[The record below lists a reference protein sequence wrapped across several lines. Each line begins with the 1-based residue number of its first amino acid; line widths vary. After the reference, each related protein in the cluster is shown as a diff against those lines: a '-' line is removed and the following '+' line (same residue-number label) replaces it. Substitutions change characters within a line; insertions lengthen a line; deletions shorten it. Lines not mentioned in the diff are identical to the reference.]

1 MIQPHPTHLVGK
13 HDAQT
18 HKACIDKWLEKH
30 ETCPLCRR
38 DAKDPVM
45 GEMKKYPLDV
55 AAQIR
60 GCRFIVLKG
69 WQNEEYLRHFLE
81 VGAAELIAAALEAH
95 ASNSKVVAA
104 CLAAIFVIAFPSK
117 ETQRRLASLG
127 VCERVVQAM
136 GTHTEDLEVQAR
148 GCGAIYALSLSN
160 KQTQLHLCQAKA
172 PAACLKA
179 MHRYM
184 DDPSTAL
191 SAADAFMSLSC
202 DNKLGQ
208 DLLGSG
214 EGAEAELDGK
224 GACELL
230 ADLVD
235 RYESDRDVV
244 YAGLD
249 AVMKLAID
257 NPDNRLRFG
266 AAGMCRKVL
275 DALEQYQDD
284 EILLLVRIEG
294 VVKEEGQM
302 TSFGNHPFSEGRRGS
317 GHISQ
322 YHARSSL
329 HPLPLF
335 ICIRSVSIINLCL
348 FFSLSLIRY
357 HHAIPSSLIRSP
369 SPPSTPWPRTKKRTK
384 PACWTATGPKP

>member
-1 MIQPHPTHLVGK
+1 MSTKGLVSFVLCALIVSLQPQPTHLVGK

-60 GCRFIVLKG
+60 GCRFIVFKG
-69 WQNEEYLRHFLE
+69 WQNEEYIRHFLE

-95 ASNSKVVAA
+95 ASNPKVVAA
-104 CLAAIFVIAFPSK
+104 CCAAIFVIAFSSK
-117 ETQRRLASLG
+117 ETQGRLSSLG

-136 GTHTEDLEVQAR
+136 VTHMEDLEVAAR

-160 KQTQLHLCQAKA
+160 KETQLQLCEAKA

-202 DNKLGQ
+202 DNNLGQ
-208 DLLGSG
+208 NLLGSG
-214 EGAEAELDGK
+214 EGAGAELDGK

-235 RYESDRDVV
+235 RYRNDRDVM

-257 NPDNRLRFG
+257 NPENRLRFG
-266 AAGMCRKVL
+266 AAGMCRKVM
-275 DALEQYQDD
+275 DAFEQYQDD
-284 EILLLVRIEG
+284 EIFLLVRTAE
-294 VVKEEGQM
+294 VVKEKGHVAHLLRRFQEGKTKGVG
-302 TSFGNHPFSEGRRGS
+302 TSPSLMPLSPHPPS
-317 GHISQ
+317 IS
-322 YHARSSL
+322 
-329 HPLPLF
+329 LPHLIF
-335 ICIRSVSIINLCL
+335 RTVSIIDLCL
-348 FFSLSLIRY
+348 
-357 HHAIPSSLIRSP
+357 SSSHPRS
-369 SPPSTPWPRTKKRTK
+369 
-384 PACWTATGPKP
+384 CFATT

>member
-1 MIQPHPTHLVGK
+1 MAPRTSRNADPIPPHLTGK

-60 GCRFIVLKG
+60 GCRFIVFKG
-69 WQNEEYLRHFLE
+69 WQNEEYLRHFLQ
-81 VGAAELIAAALEAH
+81 VGAAELVANALEAH
-95 ASNSKVVAA
+95 ASNPKVVAA
-104 CLAAIFVIAFPSK
+104 CCSAIFVIAFSSK
-117 ETQRRLASLG
+117 ETQGRLSSMG
-127 VCERVVQAM
+127 VCERVVQALR
-136 GTHTEDLEVQAR
+136 THTEDVEVQAR

-160 KQTQLHLCQAKA
+160 KETQLQLCRAQA
-172 PAACLKA
+172 PAAVLIA
-179 MHRYM
+179 LHRFM

-191 SAADAFMSLSC
+191 SAADALMSLSC

-214 EGAEAELDGK
+214 DGVELDGK

-235 RYESDRDVV
+235 RYAHDRDVM

-266 AAGMCRKVL
+266 AAGMCRKVM
-275 DALEQYQDD
+275 DAFEHYQDD
-284 EILLLVRIEG
+284 EIFLLVRTWMRLRVLGGRMICTMAWSWLSG
-294 VVKEEGQM
+294 GHRM
-302 TSFGNHPFSEGRRGS
+302 RAPPTPLLTSPFPRF
-317 GHISQ
+317 
-322 YHARSSL
+322 SL
-329 HPLPLF
+329 VALANLVPLSITLLMLALLSNPLF
-335 ICIRSVSIINLCL
+335 ISSSPGRPHRRL
-348 FFSLSLIRY
+348 
-357 HHAIPSSLIRSP
+357 HH
-369 SPPSTPWPRTKKRTK
+369 
-384 PACWTATGPKP
+384 G

>member
-1 MIQPHPTHLVGK
+1 MSFQSHPALLVGK

-60 GCRFIVLKG
+60 GCRFIVFKG
-69 WQNEEYLRHFLE
+69 WQNEEYLRHFHE
-81 VGAAELIAAALEAH
+81 VRAAELIAAALDTH
-95 ASNSKVVAA
+95 AANSKVVAA
-104 CLAAIFVIAFPSK
+104 CCAAIFVIAFSSK
-117 ETQRRLASLG
+117 ETQELLSSLG
-127 VCERVVQAM
+127 VCERVVQTM
-136 GTHTEDLEVQAR
+136 STHGEDLEVQAR

-160 KQTQLHLCQAKA
+160 KQTQLQLCEAKA

-184 DDPSTAL
+184 DDPSAAL

-214 EGAEAELDGK
+214 EGVGTELGSK

-230 ADLVD
+230 ADLVG
-235 RYESDRDVV
+235 RYENDRDVM

-249 AVMKLAID
+249 AAMKLAID
-257 NPDNRLRFG
+257 NPENRLRFG
-266 AAGMCRKVL
+266 AAGMCRKVM
-275 DALEQYQDD
+275 DAFGQYQDD
-284 EILLLVRIEG
+284 EIFLLVRTGE
-294 VVKEEGQM
+294 VVK
-302 TSFGNHPFSEGRRGS
+302 
-317 GHISQ
+317 
-322 YHARSSL
+322 
-329 HPLPLF
+329 
-335 ICIRSVSIINLCL
+335 
-348 FFSLSLIRY
+348 
-357 HHAIPSSLIRSP
+357 
-369 SPPSTPWPRTKKRTK
+369 
-384 PACWTATGPKP
+384 